1 MIIIL
6 IIKILKKND
15 IKKWIIVIMRFKN
28 NDEKNEK
35 IEEIKEKESNIEI
48 NHNEEKVNNKF
59 IKENI
64 IF

>member
-1 MIIIL
+1 
-6 IIKILKKND
+6 
-15 IKKWIIVIMRFKN
+15 MRFKN